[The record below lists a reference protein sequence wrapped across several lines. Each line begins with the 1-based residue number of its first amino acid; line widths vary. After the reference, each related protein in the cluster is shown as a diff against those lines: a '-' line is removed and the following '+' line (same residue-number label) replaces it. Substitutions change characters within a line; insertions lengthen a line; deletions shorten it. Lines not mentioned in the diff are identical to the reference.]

1 MQFLTAISLLF
12 VCSDS
17 REIADKQQRNS
28 REKVAQKQ
36 NRCRIDSVMRG
47 NSGEDG
53 PPSGGAHGG
62 EGACGVGKRPP
73 ERAGEGCC

>member
-17 REIADKQQRNS
+17 REIADKQQRNN
-28 REKVAQKQ
+28 REKAVQKQ

-53 PPSGGAHGG
+53 PPTGGAHGREGGRRVG
-62 EGACGVGKRPP
+62 EKPP